1 MINLNEAGDYNSIST
16 YNLKNTHPLIIIDGQ
31 ESTEN
36 KMKKLP
42 VNNIRTITI
51 LKDEAAVKKYG
62 EQGNNGVIE
71 VITNKN

>member
-1 MINLNEAGDYNSIST
+1 MNLNEAGDYNSIST
-16 YNLKNTHPLIIIDGQ
+16 YNFKNTHPLIIIDGQ
-31 ESTEN
+31 ESIEN

-42 VNNIRTITI
+42 ANNIKTITI

>member
-1 MINLNEAGDYNSIST
+1 
-16 YNLKNTHPLIIIDGQ
+16 
-31 ESTEN
+31 
-36 KMKKLP
+36 MKKLP
-42 VNNIRTITI
+42 ANNIKTITI